1 LAHATV
7 SQFPAQRTVFRK
19 DRLGFTEMGGGAAI
33 ALEEEG
39 SAGKTGTMLK
49 KYRV

>member
-1 LAHATV
+1 
-7 SQFPAQRTVFRK
+7 
-19 DRLGFTEMGGGAAI
+19 MGGGAAI

-49 KYRV
+49 KISRMNEFAGGSEVRGE